1 MESDIDLASKT
12 GIRPRVIEE
21 IRTLACKYHVEKVIL
36 FGSRARGDFK
46 STSDIDLAVEGGEFT
61 RFALDIEEETYTLL
75 KYDIVDLSRDI
86 RQELRD
92 SIVREGNVPYEKV

>member
-46 STSDIDLAVEGGEFT
+46 STSDIDLAVEGGEDT
-61 RFALDIEEETYTLL
+61 RFAVVIEEVSYPIL
-75 KYDIVDLSRDI
+75 
-86 RQELRD
+86 
-92 SIVREGNVPYEKV
+92 